1 MSQEIVLKLEN
12 SIKNIKEKNSKLY
25 LIVQDTK
32 GNAKASVAYIY
43 RLGMSLKNLGYNAVM
58 LYEKPDYTGV
68 GEWLGYEYDELE
80 HQSIEGQ
87 ELKVSPEDFLII
99 PELFGFVMSQVSKLP
114 CGKIVLSQSY
124 DNTVETLQP
133 GETWAQLGFF
143 KCVTTT
149 EKQKEYMESIM
160 RQVSYDVLEPFIDV
174 KFKKSKFPP
183 KPIIAVHSRDQRDT
197 INLIKN
203 FYIKFPQYRWIT
215 FRDMRGLSEEDFA
228 KGLNEAFASVWIDN
242 ISSYGTFPL
251 ESMKSGVPVIG
262 LVPNMTPEWMNEDN
276 GVWINNKIEMVDY
289 VADFLQNWLE
299 DNVSE
304 TLMKSMDET
313 VEKLPTKEQFEQTVD
328 ELFGGYINTRLE
340 SFETQ
345 LNKLQIE
352 TIEQ

>member
-68 GEWLGYEYDELE
+68 GEWLGSEYDELE

-228 KGLNEAFASVWIDN
+228 KGLNEAFASVWIDG

-313 VEKLPTKEQFEQTVD
+313 VKKLPTKEQFEQTVD
-328 ELFGGYINTRLE
+328 KLFGGYINTRLE

>member
-1 MSQEIVLKLEN
+1 MSQEIASKLEKSIEN
-12 SIKNIKEKNSKLY
+12 IKNKSSKLY

-32 GNAKASVAYIY
+32 GNAKASVSYIY
-43 RLGMSLKNLGYNAVM
+43 RLAMSLRNLGYNPVM
-58 LYEKPDYTGV
+58 LYEKPDFTGV
-68 GEWLGYEYDELE
+68 GEWLGTEYTELE

-87 ELKVSPEDFLII
+87 DLKVSPEDFLII

-124 DNTVETLQP
+124 DYTVDTLQP

-143 KCVTTT
+143 KCLTTT
-149 EKQKEYMESIM
+149 DKQKEHMETIM
-160 RQVSYDVLEPFIDV
+160 RQVSYDVLEPFISD
-174 KFKKSKFPP
+174 KFKKSEFPP
-183 KPIIAVHSRDQRDT
+183 KPIVAIHSRDQRDA

-215 FRDMRGLSEEDFA
+215 FRDMRGLSEEEFA
-228 KGLNEAFASVWIDN
+228 KGLNESFVSVWVDD

-251 ESMKSGVPVIG
+251 ESMKCGVPVIG
-262 LVPNMTPEWMNEDN
+262 LAPNMVPDWMNEDN
-276 GVWINNKIEMVDY
+276 GIWINNKLELVDY

-304 TLMKSMDET
+304 TLTKSMSET
-313 VEKLPTKEQFEQTVD
+313 VSKLPTQEDFEKKVD
-328 ELFGGYINTRLE
+328 ELFQNYLNTRLE

-345 LNKLQIE
+345 LNKLE
-352 TIEQ
+352 TENV

>member
-12 SIKNIKEKNSKLY
+12 SIKNIKDKNSKLY

-68 GEWLGYEYDELE
+68 GEWLGSEFDELE

-149 EKQKEYMESIM
+149 EQQKEYMESIM
-160 RQVSYDVLEPFIDV
+160 RQVSYDVLEPFIDS

-228 KGLNEAFASVWIDN
+228 KGLNEAFSSVWIDD

-313 VEKLPTKEQFEQTVD
+313 VEKLPTKEKFEQTVD
-328 ELFGGYINTRLE
+328 ELFSGYINTRLE